1 MNIREPKSPLNIK
14 SLKLIYIMKKFIIM
28 AAVMLS
34 SMTAFAQTK
43 QGSLTVQP
51 KLGLNIATLT
61 KAEGSDPRFGLAAG
75 AEFEY
80 GATDMVGISF
90 GALYS
95 MQGCKNEGLTAKLD
109 YINIPI
115 LANVYVAPGFAVKLG
130 IQPGF
135 NVSSKISGDGWSAN
149 SSMFDADAKTVDF
162 SIPIGM
168 SYQFDN
174 FVVDARYNWGLT
186 KVWKNGDAKNSV
198 FQFTVGYK
206 FAL

>member
-1 MNIREPKSPLNIK
+1 
-14 SLKLIYIMKKFIIM
+14 MKKFILM

-34 SMTAFAQTK
+34 SMTAFAQTS

-61 KAEGSDPRFGLAAG
+61 KAEGADPRFGLAVG

-95 MQGCKNEGLTAKLD
+95 MQGCKIEDELYLMNNGTAKLD

-130 IQPGF
+130 IQPAF
-135 NVSSKISGDGWSAN
+135 NVNSKFSGTNAIAN
-149 SSMFDADAKTVDF
+149 SVFSRLDANTVDF

-174 FVVDARYNWGLT
+174 IVVDARYNWGLT